1 MPSWLLALLAGG
13 MFCMGTGVLTVRSVS
28 WPPCTPPSAAS
39 RLLQSRL
46 NAAIADGASAFVI
59 PAGDYHFGSA
69 TFNISGARGLHI
81 RVEGSPRL
89 LFSLGGAVVVQSSTN
104 SVLQGPLTI
113 DYTEEPASQV
123 IVRSVGSGCFSTST
137 PPQVCE
143 VDVDVEPGFP
153 PPDPSIRP
161 DLCLYP
167 SCETKLVFF
176 DGAQRTLRHPQ
187 QVTWL
192 LNSTRLPTAPE
203 AVGARYRIATQQLW
217 AHNLVVGDHVAIAS
231 RRCGGCTY
239 QLMHSAN
246 FTTQDLVIHGSCN
259 MAVWELGGLGGN
271 TFSRLRVQ
279 RPPGSQR
286 LLAANFDGF
295 HSEGSRIAPTLR
307 DSVIEYVADDFFN
320 VQNAIDVVLGYAN
333 PGSTSWLVVADNS
346 FNSTFATS
354 AMVKGAAIRFFRPTE
369 NQWISTPIGKA
380 VIKSAVPLP
389 AAERTLFLSRAANI
403 SATFA
408 ARFGW
413 SLAGFMS
420 QQNSLFKLELESV
433 SGLAPEYTDFAQV
446 NSSYGAV
453 IEGNRFAQTIGRAGV
468 LNSIGAR
475 VFNNTFELATG
486 GGLLVDA
493 ETSWLSGSLGVQRD
507 MTVEDNRF
515 EQLCVSPVPF
525 LQCNCSAPHKP
536 PLCDPVY
543 NPAQGTGVTNRGN
556 RIIAKTD
563 NAGGFS

>member
-1 MPSWLLALLAGG
+1 MLPSSLLLGG
-13 MFCMGTGVLTVRSVS
+13 VFSTAIIGVCSAS
-28 WPPCTPPSAAS
+28 AWPPRTPPSAAA
-39 RLLQSRL
+39 RVLQSRL
-46 NAAIADGASAFVI
+46 DATIAAGAATFVI
-59 PAGDYHFGSA
+59 PPGDYDFGSA
-69 TFNISGARGLHI
+69 AFNISGARGLHI
-81 RVEGSPRL
+81 RAEGSPRL
-89 LFSLGGAVVVQSSTN
+89 LFSLGGVVVVQSSTN

-113 DYTEEPASQV
+113 DYTEEPASQA

-137 PPQVCE
+137 PPHVCE
-143 VDVDVEPGFP
+143 LDVDVATGFP
-153 PPDPSIRP
+153 PPDPLIRP
-161 DLCLYP
+161 DLCFYP

-176 DGAQRTLRHPQ
+176 EGALPRNLRHPQ

-192 LNSTRLPTAPE
+192 LNSTRLPSAPDA
-203 AVGARYRIATQQLW
+203 AVAQYRIATQQLW
-217 AHNLVVGDHVAIAS
+217 AHNLAVGDHVAIAS

-239 QLMHSAN
+239 QLIHSSN

-295 HSEGSRIAPTLR
+295 HSEGSKIAPTLR
-307 DSVIEYVADDFFN
+307 DSVIEFIADDFFN
-320 VQNAIDVVLGYAN
+320 VHNAIDVVLGY
-333 PGSTSWLVVADNS
+333 TSRGEPVVADNS
-346 FNSTFATS
+346 FNSTFAT
-354 AMVKGAAIRFFRPTE
+354 APMVKGATVGFFRPTD
-369 NQWISTPIGKA
+369 NLWISTPIGSA
-380 VIKSAVPLP
+380 VIKRAVPLP
-389 AAERTLFLSRAANI
+389 TAERPLFLARAANI

-413 SLAGFMS
+413 SLAGFLS
-420 QQNSLFKLELESV
+420 QHNALFKLELESW
-433 SGLAPEYTDFAQV
+433 SGRAPEYADFAQV

-475 VFNNTFELATG
+475 VSNNTFISATG

-493 ETSWLSGSLGVQRD
+493 ETSWLSGNLGVQRD
-507 MTVEDNRF
+507 MTVEDNTF

-525 LQCNCSAPHKP
+525 LQCNCTAPHKP

-556 RIIAKTD
+556 RILVKTD
-563 NAGGFS
+563 DAGATRS